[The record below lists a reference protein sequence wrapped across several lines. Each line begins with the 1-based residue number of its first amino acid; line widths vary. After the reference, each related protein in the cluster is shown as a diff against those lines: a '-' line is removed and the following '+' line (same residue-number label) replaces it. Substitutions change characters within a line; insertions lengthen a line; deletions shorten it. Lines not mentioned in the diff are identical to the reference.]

1 MHKDKL
7 MLVLRIV
14 QCLQGK
20 INVGMTT
27 LKSIPYVLHC
37 CGIDLGLEFKSS
49 QKCPYSSEFN
59 QLCKDWESEGLYIT
73 QRSGST
79 KLVNVTNKFDIVRK
93 NCRRVNAYR
102 GNGNRS
108 ILIT

>member
-1 MHKDKL
+1 MYKDKL

-49 QKCPYSSEFN
+49 LN
-59 QLCKDWESEGLYIT
+59 
-73 QRSGST
+73 
-79 KLVNVTNKFDIVRK
+79 
-93 NCRRVNAYR
+93 
-102 GNGNRS
+102 
-108 ILIT
+108 

>member
-49 QKCPYSSEFN
+49 QKCPYSFR
-59 QLCKDWESEGLYIT
+59 I
-73 QRSGST
+73 
-79 KLVNVTNKFDIVRK
+79 
-93 NCRRVNAYR
+93 
-102 GNGNRS
+102 
-108 ILIT
+108 